1 MEAYGYKEGV
11 RDGLPIGLGYLSV
24 SFGFA
29 IWAVKQGIPGLT
41 LILLSGTNLTSAG
54 QVAGVTVMAAG
65 GLLVEL
71 ALTELVINLRYA
83 LMSVT
88 LTQKLSPEFSLWQRM
103 AASFFV
109 TDEIFAVAS
118 TRKGLL
124 TFPYLMG
131 LGCLPWIGWTL
142 GTALGAFAG
151 ALLPAALSAALGI
164 AIYGMF
170 MAILVPGALEEKGV
184 LLAIGAAV
192 ILGLILR
199 YVPAFRF
206 LSEGFVIILSAVC
219 GACIA
224 AWRKPI
230 EAGEG
235 EA

>member
-1 MEAYGYKEGV
+1 MEPYGYREGL

-29 IWAVKQGIPGLT
+29 IWAVKQGIPGFVLV
-41 LILLSGTNLTSAG
+41 LLSGSNLTSAG
-54 QVAGVTVMAAG
+54 QVAGVTVMAAV
-65 GLLVEL
+65 GLLIEL
-71 ALTELVINLRYA
+71 ALTEFIINLRYA

-88 LTQKLSPEFSLWQRM
+88 LTQKLHPEFSLPKRM
-103 AASFFV
+103 LAAFFV

-124 TFPYLMG
+124 TFPYMMG

-170 MAILVPGALEEKGV
+170 MAIIVPPAVEDRGV
-184 LLAIGAAV
+184 LLAVFAA
-192 ILGLILR
+192 IALGLVLR
-199 YVPAFRF
+199 YLPLFSF
-206 LSEGFVIILSAVC
+206 LSEGFVIILSAVF
-219 GACIA
+219 GACMA
-224 AWRKPI
+224 AWLKPVQ
-230 EAGEG
+230 AGEG
-235 EA
+235 DA